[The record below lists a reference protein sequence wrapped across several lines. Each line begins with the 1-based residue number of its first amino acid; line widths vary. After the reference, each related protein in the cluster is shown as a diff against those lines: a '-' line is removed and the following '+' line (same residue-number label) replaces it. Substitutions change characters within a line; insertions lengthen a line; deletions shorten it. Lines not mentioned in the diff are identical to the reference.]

1 MDREA
6 AAQALMLHYLDAIVD
21 RRQHSRLLHL
31 LEFGFPGIARMSTEQ
46 IVAECHRLGIAMGT
60 DLEAD
65 SDADW
70 TDGAADADDPFIP
83 GGAGI
88 RGSDPREF
96 DS

>member
-21 RRQHSRLLHL
+21 RRQHARLLHL

-46 IVAECHRLGIAMGT
+46 IVAECQRLGIAT
-60 DLEAD
+60 DFGGDGD
-65 SDADW
+65 SVADW
-70 TDGAADADDPFIP
+70 EDGGDDGDDPFIP
-83 GGAGI
+83 GRSRI